1 MAGFEQWL
9 DMMEHGDHSGLWDLL
24 HPDCVFWS
32 PVVHTPQRGRPVS
45 HAYLSAAGQ
54 VFNDSFNYTRR
65 IIDGQHGVFEFQCRM
80 DSIDVNGVD
89 IITMDNDK
97 IVEFKVMVRPL
108 KAVHKVHEKMMAMLE
123 ALQSAEAAAQ

>member
-1 MAGFEQWL
+1 M
-9 DMMEHGDHSGLWDLL
+9 
-24 HPDCVFWS
+24 
-32 PVVHTPQRGRPVS
+32 
-45 HAYLSAAGQ
+45 
-54 VFNDSFNYTRR
+54 
-65 IIDGQHGVFEFQCRM
+65 FEFQCRM